1 MKLKLILLIDDNDVD
16 NYINK
21 HILSQRNIAD
31 TIITMTS
38 AEDALEHLD
47 SIKTK
52 PDEFPDLIFLD
63 IQMPAMNGFVFLEHY
78 HNLPEELRKKCTVI
92 MLTSSEDLGD
102 VEKAKQNAYV
112 EKYLNKPLSEEMI
125 SDIIAHKKMIITDIL
140 PEPPEVL

>member
-21 HILSQRNIAD
+21 HILSQRNIAE

-47 SIKTK
+47 SVKTK

-63 IQMPAMNGFVFLEHY
+63 IQMPAMNGFGFLEHY

-92 MLTSSEDLGD
+92 MLTSSEDLSD
-102 VEKAKQNAYV
+102 VERARQNTYV
-112 EKYLNKPLSEEMI
+112 EKYLNKPLSDEMI
-125 SDIIAHKKMIITDIL
+125 SDIIAHKKMILVEKPIDPTEIL
-140 PEPPEVL
+140 